1 MSHRSVRGPH
11 TTLLLFRIGIRP
23 HWLLLAVTLLPPA
36 ARANDDGLAT
46 ALQLYDERRYTEA
59 REALR
64 AVEALRPADPVVDFH
79 LGRIALWF
87 DDTEEARER
96 LQRAAGLAPADGRI
110 QNALGDAY
118 GLTAQ
123 QAPLFSKLGW
133 GRKCLAAYERAV
145 ALEPE
150 NPAFHW
156 SLLAYSLFAP
166 RLAGGGLDKAHA
178 AAEVIKRLDPAG
190 GYSAVVTVHLAAEE
204 YDLALAEIDR
214 ALALNPD
221 DFIALYQLGR
231 WAAVSGR
238 EIDRGQAALER
249 CLALEAPQGDGK
261 PSHAL
266 VHYRLGNLL
275 EKQGRGEAARDHYA
289 RTYARHPDFRADKM
303 TLKN

>member
-1 MSHRSVRGPH
+1 MSHRTPGGRH
-11 TTLLLFRIGIRP
+11 DALFFRHIGVWPR
-23 HWLLLAVTLLPPA
+23 WLLLALTLLPLA
-36 ARANDDGLAT
+36 AHADDGMAN

-59 REALR
+59 RAAFR
-64 AVEALRPADPVVDFH
+64 AVEAGRAADPVIDFH

-87 DDTEEARER
+87 DDTEEALER

-118 GLTAQ
+118 GLAAQ
-123 QAPLFSKLGW
+123 QAPLLAKLGW

-145 ALEPE
+145 AIEPG

-166 RLAGGGLDKAHA
+166 RIAGGGLDKARE
-178 AAEVIKRLDPAG
+178 AAEVIKRLDPTG
-190 GYSAVVTVHLAAEE
+190 GYSALVTVHLAAEE
-204 YDLALAEIDR
+204 FDLALAEIDR
-214 ALALNPD
+214 ALAVTPD

-231 WAAVSGR
+231 WAAISGR
-238 EIDRGQAALER
+238 QVGRGQAALER
-249 CLALEAPQGDGK
+249 CLTLEAPRGDGR
-261 PSHAL
+261 PNHAL

-275 EKQGRGEAARDHYA
+275 EKQGLAEAARAHYA
-289 RTYARHPDFRADKM
+289 QTYDRQPDFRADKM